1 MDIKDSIKKIQN
13 RDISRREFTKAL
25 AAVGLTTAM
34 MPLGSKAARADD
46 GGEAIYYTWPGY
58 DLPEFLGS
66 YVEKHGTMPN
76 LPIFGDVEEAFT
88 KIRAGFKVDVTHP
101 CSFDIP
107 RWREAGVIQAID
119 TSKLSNWPDVIPK
132 LKTLDGI
139 QHNGEQFFVPWDW
152 GQTSITYR
160 TDLVDLQGEEESWG
174 LLWDERYAGRMSII
188 DAAEDAWYCAAIYA
202 GVDVN
207 ALTDADLKIV
217 FDLMVKQQ
225 PLLRFRSSDMTS
237 VGQALASGELVA
249 AMTWNEVPLQL
260 LGDGVPVKF
269 MAPKE
274 GALTW
279 VCGVVLLSDAPH
291 YDKAHDL
298 IDAMLATASGE
309 FLIGDYGYGHSNAK
323 AFDLISDE
331 DLAARGLTSD
341 PNALLDA
348 GIFVNPQP
356 EETLQKINRD
366 WGDIIA
372 G

>member
-1 MDIKDSIKKIQN
+1 MDIKDTIKKMEN
-13 RDISRREFTKAL
+13 RDLSRRDFNKLL
-25 AAVGLTTAM
+25 AAVGLTTAT
-34 MPLGSKAARADD
+34 MPLASKTALAND

-58 DLPEFLGS
+58 DLPELLGS
-66 YVEKHGTMPN
+66 YVDTNGVMPN

-107 RWREAGVIQAID
+107 RWRDAGVIQAID
-119 TSKLSNWPDVIPK
+119 TSKLSNWSDVIPK
-132 LKTLDGI
+132 LTTLEGS
-139 QHNGEQFFVPWDW
+139 QHNGGQWFVPFDW

-160 TDLVDLQGEEESWG
+160 TDLVDLQGEEDSWG

-207 ALTDADLKIV
+207 ALTDATMKIV

-260 LGDGVPVKF
+260 LGDGVPVRF
-269 MAPKE
+269 MSPKE

-291 YDKAHDL
+291 YDKAHDVINAL
-298 IDAMLATASGE
+298 ISVDSGL
-309 FLIGDYGYGHSNAK
+309 FLIGDYGYGHANAK

-331 DLAARGLTSD
+331 DLAARGLTNNPD
-341 PNALLDA
+341 ELLDA

-356 EETLQKINRD
+356 EDILQKMNRD